1 LSTTPSQAAP
11 SQVQTALLRLQR
23 ACRDAPAVARV
34 APRLVKPEHLCM
46 SAIRTNAAA
55 AMLGVSPSTLRSWE
69 RRFGYPM
76 PQRTEGG
83 HRQFELTELEAL
95 KQSFAETHDI
105 SSAISIARER
115 GEGPSSPARLL
126 SAFTAFRED
135 LADRLLEES
144 LAVRS
149 VERTVESVLLGAV
162 ELLLEDGPATDSTT
176 AQAPAAGGGSPEY
189 RFAWRYATGWLA
201 AAQRVAPPATREE
214 GVLIFDLTRPADIDS
229 LYVQA
234 LELLLRRTGLRVLC
248 LPVDLEDARV
258 GSALRALR
266 PNAVVLGGKGA
277 ALDALGRLVHAA
289 RQAEPGV
296 EVLDYRGALPDTGAS
311 TIRRLGSSPIAA
323 GEALRERLTGVVP
336 FSPVAAVASPA

>member
-1 LSTTPSQAAP
+1 
-11 SQVQTALLRLQR
+11 
-23 ACRDAPAVARV
+23 
-34 APRLVKPEHLCM
+34 M

-55 AMLGVSPSTLRSWE
+55 AMLGVSSSTLRSWE

-76 PQRTEGG
+76 PRRTEGG
-83 HRQFELTELEAL
+83 HRQFELAEIEAL

-115 GEGPSSPARLL
+115 GEGPSSPARLH
-126 SAFTAFRED
+126 SAFEAFRED

-149 VERTVESVLLGAV
+149 VERTVESVLLPAV
-162 ELLLEDGPATDSTT
+162 ELLLKDRSATNTTNTIPAGKSRD
-176 AQAPAAGGGSPEY
+176 AATEGGSPEY
-189 RFAWRYATGWLA
+189 RFAWRYSTGWLA

-214 GVLIFDLTRPADIDS
+214 GVLIFDLARPADIDA

-234 LELLLRRTGLRVLC
+234 LELMLRRAGLRVLS
-248 LPVDLEDARV
+248 LPIDLEDARV

-266 PNAVVLGGKGA
+266 PNAVVLAGRGA
-277 ALDALGRLVHAA
+277 AMDALGKLVYAA
-289 RQAEPGV
+289 RQVEPGV

-311 TIRRLGSSPIAA
+311 TTRRLSDSPTVAA
-323 GEALRERLTGVVP
+323 GALRERLTGVVVR
-336 FSPVAAVASPA
+336 SPPIASVIHA